1 MGPDRVCEEVDE
13 LVRRGVAVK
22 PVDLNGQCYVL
33 VEGVEAPSPPWS
45 SARFDIL
52 IAIPAAY
59 DAAELDGFYVAL
71 PCGFNNGEHPR
82 IKGNVIELLKRKW
95 RQVSWHYPEGKPWRR
110 GQDSLETH
118 IFHCRGFFL
127 QRRSVNAP

>member
-1 MGPDRVCEEVDE
+1 MCPDRVREEVEE
-13 LVRRGVAVK
+13 LVRRGIAVK
-22 PVDLNGQCYVL
+22 LVDVNGQCYVL

-45 SARFDIL
+45 SGRYDIL

-71 PCGFNNGEHPR
+71 PYGYNNGEHSR
-82 IKGNVIELLKRKW
+82 INGDVIDVLQRKW
-95 RQVSWHYPEGKPWRR
+95 RRVSWHYQEGKPWKR

-118 IFHCRGFFL
+118 IIHCRGFFL
-127 QRRSVNAP
+127 HRGAINER